1 MKLKRDLTGSLW
13 QKWFKR
19 DLLCHVQYVA
29 NKHMRNKY
37 NCDISPDVYS
47 IAHTVEST
55 LIKNFVSVVSQPE
68 TFPVGS
74 PEGYMER

>member
-1 MKLKRDLTGSLW
+1 
-13 QKWFKR
+13 
-19 DLLCHVQYVA
+19 
-29 NKHMRNKY
+29 MRNKY